1 MTISLITVCYNSA
14 AVIRTALESVLA
26 QTWPEIEYLVID
38 GGSTDGTVEI
48 LREYEERFEGEREG
62 FKGSKV
68 QRFKSGFRGE
78 GEEKCSVFSMQ
89 CSDRDGDGTA
99 KSEQGMG
106 GKRMRWV
113 SEKDDGMYDAINK
126 GIRMATGE
134 VVGLLNADDVLE
146 DDRVVERIAKE
157 FLATGNT
164 KIDVVYGD
172 VRFVKNCVNALMR
185 DCVNKAITQS
195 GNKAFH
201 QCVNALMPECVNG
214 NALMPE
220 CSNKAITQS
229 GNNAFR
235 HSGNKAFPQCGSDL
249 EALRKARTVRYYS
262 ARHWRPWMLRWG
274 FMPPHPS
281 VYIRREWF
289 ERLGFYKT
297 DYQIAADY
305 ELLIRYL
312 WKAGLKSVYVPACF
326 VTMRM
331 GGKSTKGWRSN
342 LLLNREKR

>member
-14 AVIRTALESVLA
+14 ADIRTALESVLA

-78 GEEKCSVFSMQ
+78 ES
-89 CSDRDGDGTA
+89 TA
-99 KSEQGMG
+99 TIDQNVG

-126 GIRMATGE
+126 GIRMATGD

-146 DDRVVERIAKE
+146 DDRVVERIAME

-172 VRFVKNCVNALMR
+172 VRFVKNCVNALM
-185 DCVNKAITQS
+185 
-195 GNKAFH
+195 
-201 QCVNALMPECVNG
+201 PECVNG

-220 CSNKAITQS
+220 CSN
-229 GNNAFR
+229 NAFR
-235 HSGNKAFPQCGSDL
+235 HSGNKAFHQCANDL
-249 EALRKARTVRYYS
+249 AALRKAKTVRYYS

-342 LLLNREKR
+342 LLLNREIVRGNRENGVYTNLAMLVPKYAFKVWEFLGKKLKS